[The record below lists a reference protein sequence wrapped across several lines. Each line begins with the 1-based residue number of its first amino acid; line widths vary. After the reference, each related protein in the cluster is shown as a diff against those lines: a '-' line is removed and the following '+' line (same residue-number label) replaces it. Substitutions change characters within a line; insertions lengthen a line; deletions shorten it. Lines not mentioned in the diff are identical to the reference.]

1 LLIPPPITFGLSE
14 FHRKRLLLQE
24 RRGLDSPAP
33 LRNHFEPTG
42 TRKSYGNP
50 RAAPGL
56 VVLPGAALFQGSR
69 KQVSDADKYR
79 RFAQECVELADQTEN
94 TQAKAKLLEMA
105 EHWLQLAME
114 TARASTLT
122 HVRGRIGCR
131 RFSHVAAFCNRRER
145 T

>member
-1 LLIPPPITFGLSE
+1 MAIPGQL
-14 FHRKRLLLQE
+14 
-24 RRGLDSPAP
+24 RGWWFS
-33 LRNHFEPTG
+33 
-42 TRKSYGNP
+42 
-50 RAAPGL
+50 PGL
-56 VVLPGAALFQGSR
+56 LCFRVQGSKCPTRINIAVSR
-69 KQVSDADKYR
+69 KN
-79 RFAQECVELADQTEN
+79 ELADQTEN